1 MSQAQGAEPRHVV
14 VTGGNRGIGY
24 ALVRALISRGDYVT
38 FTARSHQRGT
48 AALSRLNDEHPYGQV
63 RLEICDVASAESI
76 RGLAEN
82 MLAQDRP
89 IDALVH
95 NAGVLR
101 PPAARQLTPGG
112 VEVALATNALGPMLI
127 TRALAA
133 ALATAS
139 SSRALILTSRLHQPG
154 SRGMPVDFDFDDPNL
169 ERGYHRDRAYKNSKL
184 AAIWVAHELDQRLP
198 ASVTCNAICPGFVP
212 STAAAHA
219 TSWQR
224 LLLRYVL
231 PRFSFTRTV
240 DEAAADVIWALDT
253 TELDGI
259 GGQYI
264 LDRTLVSPSP
274 QAADPALARRF
285 WDLAERLIECM

>member
-1 MSQAQGAEPRHVV
+1 MTSAPDAEPRHVV

-24 ALVRALISRGDYVT
+24 ALVRAMIRRGDHVT
-38 FTARSHQRGT
+38 FTARSRQRGE
-48 AALSRLNDEHPYGQV
+48 AALSQLSEEHPYGQV

-76 RGLAEN
+76 RGFAQNL
-82 MLAQDRP
+82 LAQQRP

-112 VEVALATNALGPMLI
+112 VEVALATNALGPMVI
-127 TRALAA
+127 TTALAA
-133 ALATAS
+133 ALAAARAS
-139 SSRALILTSRLHQPG
+139 RVLILTSRLHQPG
-154 SRGMPVDFDFDDPNL
+154 SRGTPVDFDFDDPNL

-184 AAIWVAHELDQRLP
+184 AAIWVASELDQRLP

-212 STAAAHA
+212 STAAAYT

-240 DEAAADVIWALDT
+240 DEAAEDVIWALET
-253 TELDGI
+253 NELDGI
-259 GGQYI
+259 GGHYI
-264 LDRTLVSPSP
+264 LDRTLASPSP

>member
-1 MSQAQGAEPRHVV
+1 MTHAHGAEPRHVV

-24 ALVRALISRGDYVT
+24 AMVRALISRGDHVT
-38 FTARSHQRGT
+38 FTARSRQRGT
-48 AALSRLNDEHPYGQV
+48 AALSRLSAEYLCGQV
-63 RLEICDVASAESI
+63 RLEICDVTSAESV

-82 MLAQDRP
+82 MLAQDWP
-89 IDALVH
+89 LDALVH

-101 PPAARQLTPGG
+101 PPAARQLTAGG

-127 TRALAA
+127 TTALAPALAA
-133 ALATAS
+133 ADAS
-139 SSRALILTSRLHQPG
+139 RVLILTSRLHQPS

-184 AAIWVAHELDQRLP
+184 AAIWVARELDRRLP

-212 STAAAHA
+212 STAAAYA

-240 DEAAADVIWALDT
+240 DEAAEDVIWALDT
-253 TELDGI
+253 NELDGI

-264 LDRTLVSPSP
+264 LDRTLASPSP

-285 WDLAERLIECM
+285 LDLAERLIECM

>member
-1 MSQAQGAEPRHVV
+1 MTSAHDAEPRHVV
-14 VTGGNRGIGY
+14 ITGGNRGIGY
-24 ALVRALISRGDYVT
+24 ALVRAMIKRGDHVT
-38 FTARSHQRGT
+38 FTARSRQRGK
-48 AALSRLNDEHPYGQV
+48 AALSQLREEHPYGQV
-63 RLEICDVASAESI
+63 RLEICDVTSAASI
-76 RGLAEN
+76 RGFAQNL
-82 MLAQDRP
+82 LAQQRP
-89 IDALVH
+89 IDSLVH

-112 VEVALATNALGPMLI
+112 VEVALATNALGPMVI
-127 TRALAA
+127 TAALAPALAA
-133 ALATAS
+133 ARAS
-139 SSRALILTSRLHQPG
+139 RVLILTSRLHQPG
-154 SRGMPVDFDFDDPNL
+154 SRGTPVDFDFDDPNL
-169 ERGYHRDRAYKNSKL
+169 ERGYHPDRAYKNSKL
-184 AAIWVAHELDQRLP
+184 AAIWVARELDQRSP

-212 STAAAHA
+212 STAAAYA

-240 DEAAADVIWALDT
+240 DEAAEDVIWALDT
-253 TELDGI
+253 NELDGI

-264 LDRTLVSPSP
+264 LDRTLASSSP